1 MARQDREE
9 SRRVYQDRGEEE
21 LVVCMGPQMEVS
33 RSVRGH
39 KHHLLRALPLFFL
52 CHCFVCLTETRRGL
66 ESWGE

>member
-1 MARQDREE
+1 MAGQDREE
-9 SRRVYQDRGEEE
+9 SRRVHQGGGGEE
-21 LVVCMGPQMEVS
+21 LVGCMGPQMEVS

-52 CHCFVCLTETRRGL
+52 CHCFVSLTETGRGL